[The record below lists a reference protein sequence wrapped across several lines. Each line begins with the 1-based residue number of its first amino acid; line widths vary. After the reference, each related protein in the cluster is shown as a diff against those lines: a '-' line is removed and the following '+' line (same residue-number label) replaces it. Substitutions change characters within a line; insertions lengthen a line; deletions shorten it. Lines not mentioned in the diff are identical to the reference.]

1 MTKTQLIEEV
11 AKKTETTKKAAE
23 AAVKAT
29 SEAIQEA
36 LVKGEKVQLVGFGTF
51 EVKKRAARTG
61 RNPYTKKAMKIPAS
75 KRLSFTAG
83 ASIKA
88 LINKKKK
95 K

>member
-11 AKKTETTKKAAE
+11 AKKTGLTKKAAE
-23 AAVKAT
+23 EAVKAT
-29 SEAIQEA
+29 LATVEET

-83 ASIKA
+83 ATIKA
-88 LINKKKK
+88 RINKKKK
-95 K
+95 